1 MKNDFESWVKGT
13 LSLFFEDS
21 YRTDFN
27 LILVL
32 DIFDVLVRHA
42 INIVE
47 LHFAD
52 KLGHVRKDDKSKSKT
67 ILHLCAIIVPADFLF
82 IFN

>member
-1 MKNDFESWVKGT
+1 MYLYVMQ
-13 LSLFFEDS
+13 
-21 YRTDFN
+21 
-27 LILVL
+27 
-32 DIFDVLVRHA
+32 

-52 KLGHVRKDDKSKSKT
+52 KLGHVRKEDKSKSKT
-67 ILHLCAIIVPADFLF
+67 ILHLCAIIVPADFRF